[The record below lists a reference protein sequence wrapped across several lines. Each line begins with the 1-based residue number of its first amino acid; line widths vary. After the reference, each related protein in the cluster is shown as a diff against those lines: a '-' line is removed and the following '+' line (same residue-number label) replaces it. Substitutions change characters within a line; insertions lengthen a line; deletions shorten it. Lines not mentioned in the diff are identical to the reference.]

1 MKTTKL
7 LICAVAVAAAFA
19 AVKAQGQTLTATL
32 SGINPGAP
40 VNGTFNN
47 GSFVQDYPSGV
58 LDFTDFDAFCVEPLE
73 ELSFG
78 QTVVYQIQDPGSLSN
93 SDTISRLVGGYLS
106 TISSP
111 GAPLDAG
118 LHAAAVQ
125 WAIWEVTAESLSG
138 YSLLDGNVRITTP
151 VSQDV
156 AALANQYLANV
167 SSYTPV
173 NLVYLTSN
181 THQDIVSWNAVPEP
195 TSVGLAALSGFFLLR
210 RRRR

>member
-7 LICAVAVAAAFA
+7 LICAVAVAAALA

-32 SGINPGAP
+32 AGINPGAP
-40 VNGTFNN
+40 VTGTFDN

-58 LDFTDFDAFCVEPLE
+58 LDFTSFGAFCVEPLE
-73 ELSFG
+73 DLSFG

-93 SDTISRLVGGYLS
+93 SETISRLVGGYLS
-106 TISSP
+106 SSKT
-111 GAPLDAG
+111 GLDA
-118 LHAAAVQ
+118 AAIQ

-138 YSLLDGNVRITTP
+138 YSLLNGNVRITTP

-156 AALANQYLANV
+156 ATLADQYLANV
-167 SSYTPV
+167 NTYTPV
-173 NLVYLTSN
+173 NLVYLTSD

-195 TSVGLAALSGFFLLR
+195 ASAGLAALSGLFLLR

>member
-7 LICAVAVAAAFA
+7 LICAVAVAAALA

-32 SGINPGAP
+32 AGINPGAP
-40 VNGTFNN
+40 VSGTFDN

-73 ELSFG
+73 TLSFG
-78 QTVVYQIQDPGSLSN
+78 QTVVYQIQDPISLSN
-93 SDTISRLVGGYLS
+93 SETISRLVGGYLA
-106 TISSP
+106 SSQT
-111 GAPLDAG
+111 GLD
-118 LHAAAVQ
+118 AAAVQ

-156 AALANQYLANV
+156 ADLANQYLANV
-167 SSYTPV
+167 STYTPAD
-173 NLVYLTSN
+173 LVYLTSD
-181 THQDIVSWNAVPEP
+181 THQDIVSWNVVPEP
-195 TSVGLAALSGFFLLR
+195 ASAGLAALSGFLLLR